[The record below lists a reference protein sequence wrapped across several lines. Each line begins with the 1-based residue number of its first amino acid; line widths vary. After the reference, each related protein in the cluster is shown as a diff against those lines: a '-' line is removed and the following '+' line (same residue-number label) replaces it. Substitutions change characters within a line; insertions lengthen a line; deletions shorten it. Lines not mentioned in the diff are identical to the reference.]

1 MQHRETKFREKI
13 GDVNKK
19 ITDVSGLVTNSVLE
33 TNIKEVQNKILVV
46 NDLVKK
52 VDYDAMILEVKRK
65 YFTTFDYI

>member
-1 MQHRETKFREKI
+1 M
-13 GDVNKK
+13 
-19 ITDVSGLVTNSVLE
+19 TNSVLE

-52 VDYDAMILEVKRK
+52 VDYDATILEVKRK

>member
-1 MQHRETKFREKI
+1 M
-13 GDVNKK
+13 
-19 ITDVSGLVTNSVLE
+19 TNSVLE